1 MFYKILNFLEPG
13 LHDVIYFDIM
23 EELLI
28 KQRPLLYIG
37 VWRKKASD
45 DHYETIHLHLD
56 INKTTESKSQKSKLR
71 IKIQDSKFKM
81 QY

>member
-45 DHYETIHLHLD
+45 DHYETIHLHPD
-56 INKTTESKSQKSKLR
+56 INKTTEN
-71 IKIQDSKFKM
+71 KM
-81 QY
+81 THICIELIEQCWFIVNY